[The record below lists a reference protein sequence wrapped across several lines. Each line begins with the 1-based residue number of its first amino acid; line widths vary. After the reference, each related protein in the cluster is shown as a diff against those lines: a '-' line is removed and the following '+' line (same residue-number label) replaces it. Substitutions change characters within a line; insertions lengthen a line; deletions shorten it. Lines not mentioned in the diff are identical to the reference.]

1 MNFNKQNCD
10 NCVYLFINDGINGV
24 NKVYE
29 LLTSFIKK
37 YEINNNLDEYVDE
50 YRNDIKMLFTVFQN
64 TFGSELTKNEILTCM
79 DNNDV
84 DDQKEYE
91 NYQNVVGNIQYV
103 LDHID
108 TVDLYNPDKNF
119 NLNCAYVFSYFN
131 KKNNELNELI
141 DTMTGATKVLTSLK
155 NTLEHM
161 NANMTE
167 INTTIIDTDE

>member
-84 DDQKEYE
+84 DDQK
-91 NYQNVVGNIQYV
+91 
-103 LDHID
+103 
-108 TVDLYNPDKNF
+108 
-119 NLNCAYVFSYFN
+119 
-131 KKNNELNELI
+131 
-141 DTMTGATKVLTSLK
+141 
-155 NTLEHM
+155 
-161 NANMTE
+161 NMK
-167 INTTIIDTDE
+167 IIKML